1 MTEFGEEG
9 VEGIFET
16 FSLSDECGQTLFEHL
31 EDSACVLA
39 DRLMGCRTKK
49 TRSLYRG
56 LARQYFNVAKGYATA
71 FEALDND
78 PVISWFIEN
87 GALGLDKIE
96 LLRKQKENLCETIQT
111 LEKMI
116 LSKPDHAVREK
127 VTRGADLRRSRRK
140 QSKKEAHEILEEV
153 ASFVANN
160 KRKS

>member
-16 FSLSDECGQTLFEHL
+16 FALSDECGQTLFEQL

-71 FEALDND
+71 FEALNND
-78 PVISWFIEN
+78 PVISWFAEN
-87 GALGLDKIE
+87 GAFGLDKIE
-96 LLRKQKENLCETIQT
+96 SLRKKKENLCETIQT
-111 LEKMI
+111 LEKM
-116 LSKPDHAVREK
+116 LRKKPNNIPWKE
-127 VTRGADLRRSRRK
+127 VTRGVNLRRSRRN
-140 QSKKEAHEILEEV
+140 QEVREILEEV
-153 ASFVANN
+153 ASFVAST